1 MVFSRY
7 LYKLLQVRRLQQVIL
22 SMCFFDQLFP
32 MRCPH
37 CEKETPLYL
46 YEDHLKTHP
55 LTSLNE
61 RVLREAIQ
69 YTMVL
74 MKRWTLGAY
83 EIRSSCI

>member
-1 MVFSRY
+1 M
-7 LYKLLQVRRLQQVIL
+7 RRLQQAIPC
-22 SMCFFDQLFP
+22 MCFFDQLFP
-32 MRCPH
+32 MKCPH
-37 CEKETPLYL
+37 CEHTTPLYL

-55 LTSLNE
+55 STNLNE